1 MWGVLADIFE
11 VVIMNL
17 HKQAMAGSVKIVY
30 EEYCCYSTYKA
41 KKKVCMKKISIF
53 GEQNNYSMQYK

>member
-1 MWGVLADIFE
+1 
-11 VVIMNL
+11 MNL
-17 HKQAMAGSVKIVY
+17 HKQAMAALVKIVY

-41 KKKVCMKKISIF
+41 KKVCMKKISIF

>member
-11 VVIMNL
+11 VVTMNL

-41 KKKVCMKKISIF
+41 KK
-53 GEQNNYSMQYK
+53 SMYEEDYHFWGTK